1 MSCGPRSSLTRRT
14 TPGPHSA
21 SNLARNAA
29 LVGVSVLLVV
39 AGACS
44 AATTGTG
51 RSPIAST
58 GASEETTA
66 GPSTALSAPVPKLA
80 PPSPISWAACPTDG
94 RIQCGTVPVPL
105 DYHHPT
111 GPALTIAV
119 TRMPATGSG
128 GRGTLVINPGG
139 PGESGNVI
147 LPVLADILSSDIR
160 SSFDL
165 VSFDPRGSGGSAPLD
180 CGTDP
185 AAITS
190 TVPLP
195 ARPGEQLPGTP
206 VFTSMARSCAARHPA
221 ETPAID
227 TINTARDIDR
237 IRQGLGLSAISYY
250 GLSYGTELGAV
261 YAKLFPTHVS
271 TMVLD
276 GAMDVNASLSTQAT
290 EQAPAAEAALLH
302 LLRSCP
308 TARRC
313 GLGADPV
320 ASYTDLMTS
329 LTAQPLPAPG
339 GGDAAAVTVGDLD
352 TAALL
357 AVSVPGTQGQ
367 FFDALGASAR
377 GDGGP
382 LRTMA
387 LSSLA
392 DGDGSSLVDA
402 QWATICN
409 DAAAHLSPKA
419 AGQLAR
425 RLAASWPL
433 MGAAGVN
440 ADLGGCVAWPTP
452 RQPVAGVTVTGV
464 PPVLVIGTTGDPSTP
479 FVGATHLAA
488 DISRSTLLTWDG
500 WGHTW
505 LISGPDNACMQAD
518 VSRYLL
524 DGITPPTGT
533 VCH

>member
-1 MSCGPRSSLTRRT
+1 M
-14 TPGPHSA
+14 
-21 SNLARNAA
+21 
-29 LVGVSVLLVV
+29 
-39 AGACS
+39 
-44 AATTGTG
+44 
-51 RSPIAST
+51 
-58 GASEETTA
+58 
-66 GPSTALSAPVPKLA
+66 
-80 PPSPISWAACPTDG
+80 
-94 RIQCGTVPVPL
+94 QVPL

-111 GPALTIAV
+111 GPWLAIAV
-119 TRMPATGSG
+119 TRMPATGPG

-139 PGESGNVI
+139 PGESGNLI

-165 VSFDPRGSGGSAPLD
+165 VSFDPRGSASSAPLD

-190 TVPLP
+190 TVPVS

-206 VFTSMARSCAARHPA
+206 VFTSMSRSCLARHPT

-237 IRQGLGLSAISYY
+237 IRQGLGRTAISYY

-261 YAKLFPTHVS
+261 YAKLFPTRVS

-276 GAMDVNASLSTQAT
+276 GAMDVNASLSAQAT

-302 LLRSCP
+302 LLRRCP
-308 TARRC
+308 TATRC

-320 ASYTDLMTS
+320 ASYTHLMTA

-339 GGDAAAVTVGDLD
+339 SGDALPVTVGDLD

-367 FFDALGASAR
+367 FFDALGAAAQ

-387 LSSLA
+387 VSSLA

-402 QWATICN
+402 QWATLCN
-409 DAAAHLSPKA
+409 DAAAHLSPQA

-433 MGAAGVN
+433 LGAAGVN
-440 ADLGGCVAWPTP
+440 ADLGGCVAWPTAL
-452 RQPVAGVTVTGV
+452 QPVTGVTVTGV

-479 FVGATHLAA
+479 YVGATHLAA